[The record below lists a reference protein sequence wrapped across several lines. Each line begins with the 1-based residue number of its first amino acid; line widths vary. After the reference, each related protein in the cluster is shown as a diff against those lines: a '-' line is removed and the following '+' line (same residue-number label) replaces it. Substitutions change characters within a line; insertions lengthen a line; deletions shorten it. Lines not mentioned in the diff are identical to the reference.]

1 MNTDELIVELGKRVL
16 RIRQKLNISQSDLA
30 QRAELSKTYL
40 GEFERGQRT
49 NISISVIAR
58 IADSLG
64 VTMSEL
70 FNDIEMSDAS
80 WEDDD
85 TFANTLYQKKLE
97 DACYPSGF
105 EGFPVTTLMQFLV
118 YLPLLQPRYI
128 IDSLLRIDGTFNG
141 YESYVL
147 KQINFCISK
156 IPPSPAKEYADNCA
170 KQLSRDVYMKSKQAG
185 NLELD
190 LEKGYDEYISKIKQ
204 LDTFFKCYRMMI
216 ETGV

>member
-1 MNTDELIVELGKRVL
+1 MVR
-16 RIRQKLNISQSDLA
+16 
-30 QRAELSKTYL
+30 LSRKKCI
-40 GEFERGQRT
+40 F
-49 NISISVIAR
+49 
-58 IADSLG
+58 
-64 VTMSEL
+64 
-70 FNDIEMSDAS
+70 AS
-80 WEDDD
+80 WLCRNYF
-85 TFANTLYQKKLE
+85 T
-97 DACYPSGF
+97 
-105 EGFPVTTLMQFLV
+105 

-170 KQLSRDVYMKSKQAG
+170 KQLSRDVYMNSKHAG
-185 NLELD
+185 NLEFE

-216 ETGV
+216 ETGVWAFTTKIMILKRHKQQIMIYMVRIIVHVVCDNETVKRNNTKLDDVYAYQMFCFISISII